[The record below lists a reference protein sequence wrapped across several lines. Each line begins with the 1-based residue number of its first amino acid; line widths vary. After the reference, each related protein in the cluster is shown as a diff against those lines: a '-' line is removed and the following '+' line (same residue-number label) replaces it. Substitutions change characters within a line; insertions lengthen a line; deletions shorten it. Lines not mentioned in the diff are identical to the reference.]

1 MAKIIAIANQ
11 KGGVG
16 KTTTAVNLG
25 TGLARYG
32 KRVLLIDADAQANLT
47 ECLGFEAPDELE
59 TTLSDIIEKTVNGDI
74 ISPHEGILRHQ
85 EGTELLPSNISL
97 SGAEMSLSNVMCRET
112 ILRRYIGMVSDA
124 YDYILI
130 DCMPSLG
137 VLTINALACADS
149 VIIPAQAEYLP
160 VKGLEQLLKVI
171 GMVKLQMNPGLEIEG
186 ILLTMFNART
196 ILSREIRETLTE
208 AYGGNIRIF
217 ETQIPRSV
225 KASETCC
232 EGKSIY
238 MHDPDGKVAKAYE
251 NLCREVLENE

>member
-25 TGLARYG
+25 TGLVRHG

-47 ECLGFEAPDELE
+47 ECLGFEAPDELDM
-59 TTLSDIIEKTVNGDI
+59 TLSDIIEKTVNGDI
-74 ISPHEGILRHQ
+74 LSPGEGILKHG
-85 EGTELLPSNISL
+85 EGTELIPSNISL
-97 SGAEMSLSNVMCRET
+97 SGVEMSLSNVMCRET
-112 ILRRYIGMVSDA
+112 ILRRYVEMVSGL

-171 GMVKLQMNPGLEIEG
+171 GMVKFQMNPGLEIEG
-186 ILLTMFNART
+186 ILLTMFNSRT
-196 ILSREIRETLTE
+196 NLSKEIKEILTE
-208 AYGGNIRIF
+208 AYGGSIRIF

-225 KASETCC
+225 KASETCA

-238 MHDPDGKVAKAYE
+238 LYDPEGKVAKAYE
-251 NLCREVLENE
+251 SLCMEVLANE